1 MIDLSKYD
9 LDTLKTMYAE
19 KQDMITEQIKANINT
34 FTLSPELV
42 LLTKEVTAIKE
53 VIKKK
58 EEEEGEAHE

>member
-1 MIDLSKYD
+1 MIDLNKYD

-19 KQDMITEQIKANINT
+19 KQDMITEKIKENIDT

-58 EEEEGEAHE
+58 EEGEAHE